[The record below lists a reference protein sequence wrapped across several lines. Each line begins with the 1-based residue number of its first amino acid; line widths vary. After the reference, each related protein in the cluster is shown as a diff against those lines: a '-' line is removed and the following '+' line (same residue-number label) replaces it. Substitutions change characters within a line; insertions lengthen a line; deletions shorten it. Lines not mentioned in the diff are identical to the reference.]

1 MKKKQIA
8 CDHSF
13 GIDVM
18 GFLILKLHEL
28 NIKKEFATSQKNHS
42 TTKIRNRLYVVNIEN
57 TKAIESC
64 VIVYKLL
71 ECSNLLCEYIQSHFF
86 QRAKREEK
94 LMKLNYKKISVS
106 ERKRRFIFCKLVSQQ
121 RPCAHTCF

>member
-42 TTKIRNRLYVVNIEN
+42 TTKVRNHLYVVNIET

-71 ECSNLLCEYIQSHFF
+71 ECSNLLYASTFNHTFF
-86 QRAKREEK
+86 KE
-94 LMKLNYKKISVS
+94 LS
-106 ERKRRFIFCKLVSQQ
+106 ERRS
-121 RPCAHTCF
+121 